1 MLPRLLIL
9 RQRKERRLRRQLMEL
24 RRIYQQQQQQ
34 MIDFRQQRQ
43 QLCLQLQR
51 ITDWRG
57 KLLPDQANEQRA
69 LQHKVY
75 QAERELK
82 KSLCELA
89 EQQLQQQVAIESQQ
103 TLLRINQREQEK
115 IRMLIKN
122 ETNRY

>member
-34 MIDFRQQRQ
+34 VIDFRQQRQ
-43 QLCLQLQR
+43 QLCLQLQQ

-89 EQQLQQQVAIESQQ
+89 EQQLQQQVVIESQQ

>member
-34 MIDFRQQRQ
+34 VIDFRQQRQ
-43 QLCLQLQR
+43 NLCLQLQQ

-69 LQHKVY
+69 LQHKIY

>member
-34 MIDFRQQRQ
+34 VIDFHQQRQ
-43 QLCLQLQR
+43 KLCLQLQQ